1 MHFSCTNYLIAGNS
15 FLVSCIY
22 EGMKLILLLLV
33 AITFSHCTPADEKST
48 LTYKAG
54 FKTIHIVDKS
64 RIYKP
69 NTDTAD
75 YLHYRPIDIDIWYPA
90 DSSATDT
97 MLLVHDLLGL
107 FEQRANYYTASN
119 VGNGL
124 AAQIAQLF
132 CTGFKCSDST
142 TLLRFKTNSCK
153 DASTSTGKFPLVI
166 YMTAYNGM
174 SYENYSLFEALAKKG
189 FVVVTISSIGR
200 FPGDMTMKEADLM
213 EQVNDAVTALSVLKQ
228 DQNIDFNKIGI
239 VGYSWGG
246 LAGTVLAAKIPAIN
260 CLVSLEGSEFHHYGD
275 AKDENADFDTIR
287 NSADFK
293 NLHLSIPY
301 LRLESSPATQT
312 DKIDSVYNFSSNH
325 ADSSQIFTID
335 SAQHEDFGCFSLVV
349 RESGN
354 CTINQCYNSALK
366 LTVSFLEDHLKNEN
380 SFSKTVEEEINKT
393 IKKK

>member
-1 MHFSCTNYLIAGNS
+1 MFKPHELFIAGNS
-15 FLVSCIY
+15 FLISCIY
-22 EGMKLILLLLV
+22 EDMKLILLV
-33 AITFSHCTPADEKST
+33 IITITFFHCTTTAKKST
-48 LTYKAG
+48 TTYKAG
-54 FKTIHIVDKS
+54 FRTIHTVDKS

-69 NTDTAD
+69 NTDTTD
-75 YLHYRPIDIDIWYPA
+75 YLYYRPIDIDIWYPA

-107 FEQRANYYTASN
+107 LEQRANYYTASN
-119 VGNGL
+119 AGNGL

-142 TLLRFKTNSCK
+142 ALLHFKTNSFK
-153 DASTSTGKFPLVI
+153 NAAIPNGKFPLIV
-166 YMTAYNGM
+166 YMTAFNGM
-174 SYENYSLFEALAKKG
+174 SYENYALFEALAEKG
-189 FVVVTISSIGR
+189 FVVVSISSIGR

-213 EQVNDAVTALSVLKQ
+213 EQVNDAVTAINVLKQ

-246 LAGTVLAAKIPAIN
+246 LAGAVLAAKIPAD

-287 NSADFK
+287 SSEDFR
-293 NLHLSIPY
+293 NIHLSIPY
-301 LRLESSPATQT
+301 LRLESSPATET
-312 DKIDSVYNFSSNH
+312 NKIDSVYNFSSNH
-325 ADSSQIFTID
+325 VDSSQIFIID

-349 RESGN
+349 RKSGN

-380 SFSKTVEEEINKT
+380 SFSKTTEEEINKT